1 MIFTSAKEYIDS
13 CTSIRARITAIDNV
27 IAALITQSVT
37 AAEGDDI
44 QEYWLND
51 GQTQIKTIY
60 RGASNIQRAIL
71 GFERLKNY
79 YEQKLTG
86 RVTVLMD
93 SKNFRGA

>member
-13 CTSIRARITAIDNV
+13 CSSIRARITAIDNV
-27 IAALITQSVT
+27 IAALILQSAT
-37 AAEGDDI
+37 AAAGDDI

-60 RGASNIQRAIL
+60 RGASNVSRAIL
-71 GFERLKNY
+71 QFERLKTY
-79 YEQKLTG
+79 YEQKLVG
-86 RVTVLMD
+86 RTTILMD